1 MEQNYVILDYLKR
14 NTGRSA
20 ATPDASLLRWN
31 EFFQEVQC
39 SVFDCAGRLL
49 LLKTSEDAHWN
60 ICNTF
65 CIGEETGREA
75 ILRLFRELFGSE
87 LPIDSLQYLRALKRR
102 STITDI
108 FELHL
113 PEGNLVTVPQDVQTL
128 WVTEEE
134 FDLLCEEGQIRESI
148 AAVFHYRE
156 MQAMHYKNIYR
167 SGWPR
172 VINCSYIWEYVR
184 DDIFDGVISLH
195 SIKNVQGGPSIKYM
209 EGQGFTITDN
219 GYYWLQYAPRGE
231 HFWLTVMFDTQRQVV
246 QYYFDITYLN
256 EVYWD
261 GTAYFFDLFLDIVVL
276 PNGHQVLLDEDEL
289 LEAYQSGQITKDMLD
304 LAYREYNRLS
314 ARLSEHEPML
324 RTVCTKHLNHLIR
337 RLEREEGRGSNH

>member
-1 MEQNYVILDYLKR
+1 MKQEYVILDYLKR

-20 ATPDASLLRWN
+20 ETPDVSLLHWN
-31 EFFQEVQC
+31 EFFMEVQC
-39 SVFDCAGRLL
+39 SVFDSEGHLL
-49 LLKTSEDAHWN
+49 LLKESEDSHWN
-60 ICNTF
+60 ICSTF
-65 CIGEETGREA
+65 CIGEETGRSA
-75 ILRLFRELFGSE
+75 ILRLFGELFGTDF
-87 LPIDSLQYLRALKRR
+87 PTDSLQYFRALKRR
-102 STITDI
+102 NTITDLY
-108 FELHL
+108 ELHL
-113 PEGNLVTVPQDVQTL
+113 PEGTCVPAPGNLQML
-128 WVTEEE
+128 WVTEAE
-134 FDLLCEEGQIRESI
+134 FDRLCGEGQVRESI

-172 VINCSYIWEYVR
+172 VTNCSYIWEYVR
-184 DDIFDGVISLH
+184 DDIFDGVVSLH

-209 EGQGFTITDN
+209 EGHGFTITDN

-231 HFWLTVMFDTQRQVV
+231 HFWLTVMFDTRREVV

-276 PNGHQVLLDEDEL
+276 PGGHQVLLDEDEL

-304 LAYREYNRLS
+304 LAYAEYNRLS
-314 ARLSEHEPML
+314 ARLREHEPML
-324 RTVCTKHLNHLIR
+324 RSVCTKHLNHLIR
-337 RLEREEGRGSNH
+337 RLEREENARNN